1 VLSSSLSLSSSCH
14 RHRYRHHPHP
24 HPHPRPSPCLVDCY
38 VIGIIIG
45 PQHHL
50 RHHIVVVDIVVV
62 NIAVVDIVSLQA
74 TKSFIVNIKII
85 LLITFYYAR
94 FLSIML
100 VNHSHK
106 DETLTA

>member
-14 RHRYRHHPHP
+14 RHRYRHHP

-62 NIAVVDIVSLQA
+62 NIAVVDIVSRQA

-94 FLSIML
+94 LPSIML

>member
-1 VLSSSLSLSSSCH
+1 MLSSSLSLSSPRH

-24 HPHPRPSPCLVDCY
+24 HPRPRPSPCLVDCY

-45 PQHHL
+45 PYHHL
-50 RHHIVVVDIVVV
+50 RHHIVFVDIVVV
-62 NIAVVDIVSLQA
+62 NIAVVDIVSRQE

-94 FLSIML
+94 LPSIML